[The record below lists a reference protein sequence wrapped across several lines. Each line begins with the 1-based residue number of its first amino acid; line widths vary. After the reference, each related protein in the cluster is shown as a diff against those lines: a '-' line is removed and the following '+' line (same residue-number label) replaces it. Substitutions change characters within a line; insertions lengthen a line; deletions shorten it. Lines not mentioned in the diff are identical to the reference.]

1 VLRQCLAATE
11 LFNARWVESETPIS
25 LNRPW
30 YLGIGR
36 APYTTPPPP
45 SFGGHRGECGG
56 VTAFKRVRGSG
67 VVEVQH
73 VEVLAEFGWLQ
84 GFRRFTFR
92 QPPADRCHVLPL
104 SVYFQYPDTKEHEIP
119 KLTIYLPNTLA
130 CEVERYDNDINVS
143 QVCQEALAKKVGEL
157 SGSGRQI
164 LVNFLIEQARWR
176 ERVAEDYP
184 EDHRNKQSTLA
195 LAGLAE
201 FVRRMPVGHP
211 SFVAIN
217 TLQNYGGSGFLSGD
231 EFSSMAGRFGFANN
245 WVGPDE
251 EGMEQFVVDLVDVYV
266 REWLDS
272 YADADADDWEA
283 IAAEVGMDRLWIQQ
297 RKQELEEQ

>member
-1 VLRQCLAATE
+1 
-11 LFNARWVESETPIS
+11 
-25 LNRPW
+25 
-30 YLGIGR
+30 
-36 APYTTPPPP
+36 
-45 SFGGHRGECGG
+45 
-56 VTAFKRVRGSG
+56 
-67 VVEVQH
+67 
-73 VEVLAEFGWLQ
+73 
-84 GFRRFTFR
+84 
-92 QPPADRCHVLPL
+92 
-104 SVYFQYPDTKEHEIP
+104 
-119 KLTIYLPNTLA
+119 
-130 CEVERYDNDINVS
+130 
-143 QVCQEALAKKVGEL
+143 VCQEALAKKVGEL